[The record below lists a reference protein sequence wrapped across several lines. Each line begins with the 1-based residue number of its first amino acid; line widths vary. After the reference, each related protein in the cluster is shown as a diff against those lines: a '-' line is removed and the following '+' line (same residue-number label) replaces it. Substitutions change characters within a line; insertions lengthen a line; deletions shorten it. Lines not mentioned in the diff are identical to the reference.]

1 MISTW
6 TQRQIDLV
14 DKWINEFNCIGTLV
28 AYTSWG
34 KSSGFA
40 IPCIT
45 RVYPKSL
52 IIVVPS
58 IKLKEDWEYKLLF
71 NKLVGE
77 VIVINTAIK
86 TKYKCELL
94 VIDECHRVGAETFK
108 NVFDTIEYEKL
119 LCLTATIERQDGNH
133 DLILEKAPLIDN
145 VTLEEG
151 LKMGWV
157 DPFEVIKIPIEL
169 TNDESIQL
177 NKLNEEYETCKKTL
191 GGKNP
196 MKQAEFYC
204 KYVDLRKWCVGKLSN
219 KVFFLKKLESEL
231 GKERLD
237 KLFDKYWTKPD
248 KTHPYYLKARA
259 AIKFYNIV
267 AKRKDLLY
275 NAQNKLSKTL
285 ELIEQYKDQYKF
297 VFSQRIEFLEELSKL
312 LPSDEHRLYHS
323 KMKKKDKSDS
333 FDWFNDGRTKCK
345 TLLSVKSLIEGTD
358 IPKLSVGV
366 FTSYTSSQIDAV
378 QGVGR
383 ILRKYKNK
391 RAVIIYLYVPLT
403 QEQVWL
409 DKLKLNN

>member
-6 TQRQIDLV
+6 TQRQLDLV
-14 DKWINEFNCIGTLV
+14 DKWINEFNCIGTLT

-40 IPCIT
+40 IPAIKK
-45 RVYPKSL
+45 VNPLSL
-52 IIVVPS
+52 IVVVPS
-58 IKLKEDWEYKLLF
+58 IKLKEDWLSKLYN
-71 NKLVGE
+71 NKIDAE

-108 NVFDTIEYEKL
+108 NVFDTIEYDKL

-151 LKMGWV
+151 LREGWV

-169 TNDESIQL
+169 TNNELIELSEINDKYNSL
-177 NKLNEEYETCKKTL
+177 KSKLGYGSPLDNAK
-191 GGKNP
+191 
-196 MKQAEFYC
+196 FYLS
-204 KYVDLRKWCVGKLSN
+204 YLDIRKWVIGKTSN
-219 KVFFLKKLESEL
+219 KVFFIKKLIKEL
-231 GKERLD
+231 GEEKFDLVRDKFFINPTKEHDYYKKALIAK
-237 KLFDKYWTKPD
+237 KLFQEI
-248 KTHPYYLKARA
+248 ANRRS
-259 AIKFYNIV
+259 IF
-267 AKRKDLLY
+267 Y

-312 LPSDEHRLYHS
+312 LPKDEHRLYHS

-333 FDWFNDGRTKCK
+333 FDWFNDDRTKCK
-345 TLLSVKSLIEGTD
+345 TLLSVKSLIEGID
-358 IPKLSVGV
+358 IPKLSVSIV
-366 FTSYTSSQIDAV
+366 TSYTSSMIDRT
-378 QGVGR
+378 QLWGR
-383 ILRKYKNK
+383 TMRKYKNK
-391 RAVIIYLYVPLT
+391 RAVIIYLYVPNS
-403 QEQVWL
+403 QESVWL